1 MATPGV
7 VLSALP
13 EAASLSS
20 VCVPCS
26 GISQNTYI
34 SPSGTPGNAPAGTHG
49 VRAKVTSVHY
59 QGAVTR
65 VNTDAAGQSIA
76 VSAPSSLGLVA
87 LGDEV
92 TLSWHSSALHAMENE
107 A

>member
-1 MATPGV
+1 MS
-7 VLSALP
+7 LRP
-13 EAASLSS
+13 EK
-20 VCVPCS
+20 
-26 GISQNTYI
+26 ITI
-34 SPSGTPGNAPAGTHG
+34 TPGNAPAGTHG